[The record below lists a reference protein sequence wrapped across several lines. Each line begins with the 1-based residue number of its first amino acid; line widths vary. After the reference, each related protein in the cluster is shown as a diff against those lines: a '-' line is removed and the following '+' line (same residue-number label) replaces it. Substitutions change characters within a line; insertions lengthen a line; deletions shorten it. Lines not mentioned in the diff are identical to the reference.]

1 MEIKNPRRI
10 LAVSSAD
17 SAQHLARVLKDLTGT
32 TPEQTSTSLAGAS
45 HNLSLK
51 TAYYIAEVPI
61 WLDLIS
67 SPAEWS
73 TSFLS
78 PEAKEV
84 LDVLGGVMIV
94 FTLPVHAHSDEGKSS
109 QELIKQVGKVVKEGL
124 GGWSWDGVGLCIAV
138 GEIDDVDIWEDCC
151 AESGLEF
158 VQVRSQSTPSRNEF
172 GEKTG
177 IPRALEALEAN
188 DWTNVTLSD
197 LGSDF
202 SDIDAEMGTQKKKR
216 QKADDDDPEAA
227 DLDPESLDFGFDR
240 EDFEGLKRAIW
251 NAGKEDGDNFMN
263 GESSTASAPVEGGKR
278 TLGEAEDSLDDE
290 DIQKMER
297 MMAKLQAV
305 RDTNAGLPEEQRKRA
320 AAKAVAEVMKEL

>member
-1 MEIKNPRRI
+1 MEIANPRRI

-17 SAQHLARVLKDLTGT
+17 SVQHLARVLKDLTGT
-32 TPEQTSTSLAGAS
+32 IPEQTSTSLAGAS

-51 TAYYIAEVPI
+51 TTYYTAEVPI

-67 SPAEWS
+67 SPSEWS

-84 LDVLGGVMIV
+84 LEVLGGVMIV
-94 FTLPVHAHSDEGKSS
+94 FSLPVHAHSDEGKSS

-124 GGWSWDGVGLCIAV
+124 GGWEWDGVGLCLGV

-188 DWTNVTLSD
+188 DWANASADD
-197 LGSDF
+197 LGSEF
-202 SDIDAEMGTQKKKR
+202 EDIDAEMEAQKKH
-216 QKADDDDPEAA
+216 QETDEDPGAA

-251 NAGKEDGDNFMN
+251 EAGKEDGDDFMN
-263 GESSTASAPVEGGKR
+263 GESSTAAADGGKR
-278 TLGEAEDSLDDE
+278 TLDRAEDSLDDE
-290 DIQKMER
+290 DIQTMER
-297 MMAKLQAV
+297 LMAKLQAV
-305 RDTNAGLPEEQRKRA
+305 RDTNAGLPEDQRKRA
-320 AAKAVAEVMKEL
+320 AAKAVAEVMREL